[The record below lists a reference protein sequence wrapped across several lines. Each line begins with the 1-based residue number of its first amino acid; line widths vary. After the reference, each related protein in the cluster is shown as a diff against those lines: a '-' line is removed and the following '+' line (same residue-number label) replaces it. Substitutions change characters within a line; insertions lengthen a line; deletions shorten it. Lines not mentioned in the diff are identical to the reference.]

1 MIIENKNL
9 WPITL
14 MKCAGVVIIGLFL
27 YMGLEY
33 YAESELDAIAE
44 RTTQTQKR
52 LIRLEQESFK
62 VTSDTI
68 ADLIF
73 DDSTNRIFHLLE
85 QGKMGADEAR
95 EKLLKRYLPIY
106 RKLLRHDLRHFQFH
120 LPDGRSLLRVHKPD
134 SYDDSLLG
142 IRPSITKMVE
152 NHKPLYGFEVG
163 RYLGAYRAIYP
174 LFYQKRYV
182 GSVELSFTFC
192 VMKRVLERINEGRAH
207 YYLALNLD
215 RLKESADW
223 KMLHVYRRCYVD
235 PEFVIHENVIDSC
248 KILRETGYKTKLLPY
263 REFSVILARSSG
275 DHHIVSFI
283 PLRSIDGTHVGY
295 YIVIQNDSGAVASIL
310 SIASIGKIALIL
322 GVLVALALILMV
334 HIYRAKAHA
343 ANLDPLTGVYNRRG
357 CMAALN
363 SDTRYALIFIDIDN
377 FKPINDLHGHEKG
390 DEVLKTISR
399 IIATHI
405 RKDDIFCR
413 YGGDEFL
420 IFVANASLEQARIIA
435 EKLRKHID
443 IHRFDGIEEVT
454 VSIGIAI
461 RHRNESIASLI
472 QRADQSLYRAKAK
485 GRNVVVLEEEKK
497 KE

>member
-1 MIIENKNL
+1 M
-9 WPITL
+9 
-14 MKCAGVVIIGLFL
+14 MKCAGVVIVGLFL
-27 YMGLEY
+27 YLGLEY
-33 YAESELDAIAE
+33 YTQNELDAIAE
-44 RTTQTQKR
+44 RATQTQKR

-68 ADLIF
+68 EALIV
-73 DDSTNRIFHLLE
+73 DESTSRLLYLLE
-85 QGKMGADEAR
+85 KGEMSDDEVR

-106 RKLLRHDLRHFQFH
+106 QKLHRHDLRHLQFH

-134 SYDDSLLG
+134 KYGDSLLG
-142 IRPSITKMVE
+142 IRPSLAKMIE

-163 RYLGAYRAIYP
+163 RYLGGYRAIYP
-174 LFYQKRYV
+174 LFYKKRYV
-182 GSVELSFTFC
+182 GSVELSFTFD
-192 VMKRVLERINEGRAH
+192 VMKRVLERINEGRVH
-207 YYLALNLD
+207 YYLALNLE

-235 PEFVIHENVIDSC
+235 PEFVIHENVVDSC
-248 KILRETGYKTKLLPY
+248 KILRETGYRTKLLPY
-263 REFSVILARSSG
+263 REFSVILAKKSG
-275 DHHIVSFI
+275 EHHIVSFI

-295 YIVIQNDSGAVASIL
+295 YIVIQNDTGAVASIL
-310 SIASIGKIALIL
+310 SIASIGKIALLL
-322 GVLVALALILMV
+322 GVLVSLVLILMM

-343 ANLDPLTGVYNRRG
+343 ANIDPLTGVYNRRG
-357 CMAALN
+357 CMTALS

-377 FKPINDLHGHEKG
+377 FKPINDLHGHKKG
-390 DEVLKTISR
+390 DEVLRTISR

-420 IFVANASLEQARIIA
+420 IFVANATLEQARVIA

-443 IHRFDGIEEVT
+443 IHRFDGIDEVT

-461 RHRNESIASLI
+461 RHRNESIGSLI
-472 QRADQSLYRAKAK
+472 QRADQSLYKAKAK
-485 GRNVVVLEEEKK
+485 GRNIVVLEEE
-497 KE
+497 ERVPSASGG